1 MCIIFNLSFRI
12 KSVQTSQKFH
22 LHQRDNGSA
31 QSLFFL
37 HFVLVLFQK
46 TITREEIRSFK
57 NNNNNNNN
65 TKMRKLFHMTHSLF

>member
-12 KSVQTSQKFH
+12 KSVQSSQKFH

-37 HFVLVLFQK
+37 HFVLVLFQI
-46 TITREEIRSFK
+46 TITHEEIRSFK
-57 NNNNNNNN
+57 NNNNNNN